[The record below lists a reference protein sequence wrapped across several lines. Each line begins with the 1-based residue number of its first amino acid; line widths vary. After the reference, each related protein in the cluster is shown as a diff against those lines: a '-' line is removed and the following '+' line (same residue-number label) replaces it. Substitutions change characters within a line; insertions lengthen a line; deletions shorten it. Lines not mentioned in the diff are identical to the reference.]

1 MTIKKRPELLDEATR
16 RFLNVLLPPE
26 PPAIPR
32 RRRKPPIRKHRPIQA
47 TGRAPSQRGDRDIQK
62 LADDMIKKRCGT
74 HSLGL
79 IYDFLLKTCDSSTE
93 ARAEFVKF
101 LSGEWSQRWI
111 EAAALKVAEEQR
123 ASRMT
128 SPENLTQN
136 GDASV
141 YDDREDLRR
150 PNFSLYPIHQVA
162 AAPA

>member
-1 MTIKKRPELLDEATR
+1 MSSFLLSLLRYRGDGVSLRSESIRLYRPLA
-16 RFLNVLLPPE
+16 
-26 PPAIPR
+26 AW
-32 RRRKPPIRKHRPIQA
+32 
-47 TGRAPSQRGDRDIQK
+47 PSQCGDRDIQK
-62 LADDMIKKRCGT
+62 LADDLIKNLCGT

-79 IYDFLLKTCDSSTE
+79 IYDFLLKTCDSSAE

-101 LSGEWSQRWI
+101 LSGEWSQRWV

-141 YDDREDLRR
+141 YDDRDQVDLRR